1 MRSKQCQCAF
11 SLYCDG
17 GPADPMVEVL
27 ERRRVVEGQKT
38 NGQRIHVGIHMIFK

>member
-1 MRSKQCQCAF
+1 MRLKRCECAF

-27 ERRRVVEGQKT
+27 EKRRVIKGQKT
-38 NGQRIHVGIHMIFK
+38 NGKGIHVGIHMIFK